1 MEIWDLY
8 TELREVTGKEH
19 IRGEVIPEGYYH
31 LVVHVWI
38 KNKKGE
44 YLISQRSEDRPAFP
58 LMWECVGGSALKGED
73 SLSAALRETE
83 EEVGVELSPK
93 DGKILKSM
101 VRRIVN
107 GVKFS
112 DIVDV
117 WLFEYNGPINLEMAT
132 TKEVAQAVWMK
143 ESEIRELFDNGKF
156 VNTLGYFFELKKE

>member
-1 MEIWDLY
+1 MLEIWDLY
-8 TELREVTGKEH
+8 NELREVTGKEH
-19 IRGEVIPEGYYH
+19 IRGKEIPEGYYH

-83 EEVGVELSPK
+83 EEVGVKLSPEE
-93 DGKILKSM
+93 GKILKSM
-101 VRRIVN
+101 VGRIVN

-132 TKEVAQAVWMK
+132 TKEVARAV
-143 ESEIRELFDNGKF
+143 
-156 VNTLGYFFELKKE
+156 FFASPFCRKLQNKNVVCCNCNL